1 MTSEW
6 NKVLLAEI
14 TSKIGSGATP
24 RGGKES
30 YYAEGL
36 SLIRSQNVLDFKFSE
51 NGLAFINQK
60 QAYEL
65 RNVEVLEGDILLNI
79 TGDSVARACLV
90 PTEILPARVNQHVAI
105 IRVNTQVADPNF
117 ILYSLLNP
125 SFKKYMLMV
134 ASDGGTRN
142 ALTKGDIE
150 KFEIKLP
157 DLKIQEDIA
166 KTLSALDDKISL
178 LRRQN
183 ETLEQIAQTIF
194 RHWFVDFEFPDEH
207 GNPYKSS
214 GGRFVS
220 SELGDIP
227 EGWQVGKLGDLTE
240 VNPRETMKKGSL
252 RKFVEM
258 KSLSNIGLAIS
269 SFSYREFSSGSKFR
283 NGDTL
288 LARITPC
295 LENGK
300 TAYVD
305 ILEDEEV
312 AWGSTEFIV
321 LRARANSCSGFVY
334 CLARNEEFRRYVIK
348 NMTGSS
354 GRKRVPTDVVVNYDC
369 YIPNEIAMRNFEDLS
384 SASLKKISANSKQIR
399 DLTKIRNLLLP
410 KLMTGQIQLE
420 ENHNDWLWNECEEK
434 ELEEQKLY
442 LGCK

>member
-183 ETLEQIAQTIF
+183 ETLEQIAQEIF

-207 GNPYKSS
+207 GKPYKSS

-227 EGWQVGKLGDLTE
+227 EDWESVNFFDEFELLSGGTPKTSVSEYWDGEIRWISAKDVTPHHRRFILDSEKKITEPGVANSAAKMLPPYTVVISARGTVGNFCIIPEEMCISQSNYGIKAKKPNRNCLTYLYISHLIHQLKKQAYGSVFDTITSYTFRDLDIVVPGE
-240 VNPRETMKKGSL
+240 
-252 RKFVEM
+252 
-258 KSLSNIGLAIS
+258 GLAE
-269 SFSYREFSSGSKFR
+269 EFENLVLPFFKKMLANEKGIQSLMSIR
-283 NGDTL
+283 DTL
-288 LARITPC
+288 
-295 LENGK
+295 
-300 TAYVD
+300 
-305 ILEDEEV
+305 
-312 AWGSTEFIV
+312 
-321 LRARANSCSGFVY
+321 
-334 CLARNEEFRRYVIK
+334 
-348 NMTGSS
+348 M
-354 GRKRVPTDVVVNYDC
+354 
-369 YIPNEIAMRNFEDLS
+369 
-384 SASLKKISANSKQIR
+384 
-399 DLTKIRNLLLP
+399 P
-410 KLMTGQIQLE
+410 KLMNGEIRT
-420 ENHNDWLWNECEEK
+420 N
-434 ELEEQKLY
+434 
-442 LGCK
+442 